1 MAVSSALESQFER
14 GTSGLEVELNILDER
29 LRPATR
35 VGYGPEARS
44 FADYLVGE
52 LAPPFVA
59 SRLQREVFHW
69 MTEFATRPY
78 YAPEGAALEAKLL
91 EGALANILDAA
102 SLSAGG
108 RFSAL
113 HGNLLYPVEPDESS
127 IPEGWSLGKR
137 RYLARCVA
145 LFGARLATA
154 GIHTNHSLPEPL
166 LSWDFFHLPHGARE
180 GRTLADF
187 RSEAMIRI
195 TRLLRPYCPLFIA
208 VSASTPLRAET
219 VDGAPALVLTDEDS
233 NRLLTFPNPETLD
246 VPHLYASHADYLRIS
261 YDLVRRGVR
270 FGGNN
275 WTPVRAR
282 SDVDPVNRILS
293 ATSEQ
298 LRELYRKGLYARDV
312 HASLGDAERAL
323 LVDNLC
329 ALVDLPMSRVEVRTD
344 EGGDSLAL
352 AIAKVA
358 FKELLA
364 LRIYADEAFG
374 GGYAYGGAD
383 VARARRNEDAAAR
396 RGLAA
401 IVEHPFTGE
410 RVVVREW
417 LAAALG
423 ELAPLAVALG
433 YLDHL
438 EPLAAMAGGAPNPAG
453 ETRAWFASRLS
464 GARRAASGAPV
475 VPDELVREWLA
486 ERARALAADV
496 ERAAGR
502 ARTLG
507 DEAAKLDE
515 LLAPLARASRDNP
528 LLPVRI
534 AAAAEA
540 PLVEADGSAVAEV
553 VELAAAL
560 VRIPSVTNCAA
571 ERLDEVL
578 RCARLIAG
586 TLRRAGAE
594 VRLYDQG
601 RYPAVVAGFPGAL
614 LAPVTL
620 GGHFDVVEPDPNDTQ
635 FAPRIEGD
643 YLWGRG
649 AADMKTVVATYL
661 VWMRRALA
669 AGPPFPAANLLLVGN
684 EENGESE
691 AYGTPQV
698 LSDLAHHFGWA
709 PELMI
714 LGERTGEQGSERLG
728 QVCVANRGVV
738 RLRLVARGERGHSA
752 FTTQAQDLLPRL
764 VAARDAVAALL
775 PRHLTLEGGP
785 WRSQAWFP
793 FLKVGEPGVY
803 NVTPDEGV
811 LGLEVRPIPEDDLA
825 GLLAAITAVA
835 TDLGLEVVTE
845 VHEGGVACPGD
856 NPHLA
861 RLLAAVGRVAGGAP
875 PVGRKLAGTSA
886 RFAPGGNAV
895 VWGQTGIGPHARN
908 ERHFIPSIAPYLTC
922 LDAFL
927 GTRTV

>member
-1 MAVSSALESQFER
+1 MAVASALESHFER
-14 GTSGLEVELNILDER
+14 GTSGLEVEFNILDES
-29 LRPATR
+29 LRPVTR
-35 VGYGPEARS
+35 VGYGPESRS
-44 FADYLVGE
+44 FADYLTDE
-52 LAPPFVA
+52 RAPA
-59 SRLQREVFHW
+59 WLRGRLQREVFHW

-78 YAPEGAALEAKLL
+78 YSPEGAALEAKVL
-91 EGALANILDAA
+91 EGVLLDVLDEAG
-102 SLSAGG
+102 LSAGG
-108 RFSAL
+108 RYYAL
-113 HGNLLYPVEPDESS
+113 HGNLLYPVTPHEDS
-127 IPEGWSLGKR
+127 IPDGWSLAKR

-145 LFGARLATA
+145 LFGSRLATA

-166 LSWDFFHLPHGARE
+166 LSWDFFHLPHDERA
-180 GRTLADF
+180 GRTLADY

-208 VSASTPLRAET
+208 TSAASPLRAELI
-219 VDGAPALVLTDEDS
+219 GSEPALVLTNADS

-246 VPHLYASHADYLRIS
+246 VPHLYASHTDYLRIS

-282 SDVDPVNRILS
+282 SDVDPVNRIIS
-293 ATSEQ
+293 TTSEQ
-298 LRELYRKGLYARDV
+298 LRELYRKGLYAHDV
-312 HASLGDAERAL
+312 HASLDEAEKAL

-344 EGGDSLAL
+344 EGGDSLDL

-364 LRIYADEAFG
+364 LRIYADPGFG
-374 GGYAYGGAD
+374 AGYAYDEGD
-383 VARARRNEDAAAR
+383 VARARRNETTAAQ
-396 RGLAA
+396 RGMSATL
-401 IVEHPFTGE
+401 VHPFTRE
-410 RVVVREW
+410 KVVLREW
-417 LAAALG
+417 LAATLAD
-423 ELAPLAVALG
+423 LAPLADALG
-433 YLDHL
+433 YTAHVA
-438 EPLAAMAGGAPNPAG
+438 PLAAMAAGGANPAG
-453 ETRAWFASRLS
+453 EMRAWFAARLS
-464 GARRAASGAPV
+464 GTRRASTGEPI
-475 VPDELVREWLA
+475 VPGELFREWLD
-486 ERARALAADV
+486 ARTRSVARDV
-496 ERAAGR
+496 ERAGAMHR
-502 ARTLG
+502 RLG

-515 LLAPLARASRDNP
+515 LLVPLERAGRENP

-534 AAAAEA
+534 AAEGEPPALATDE
-540 PLVEADGSAVAEV
+540 SALAEV
-553 VELAAAL
+553 LALAATL
-560 VRIPSVTNCAA
+560 VRIPSVTNCAN
-571 ERLDEVL
+571 ERLGEVL
-578 RCARLIAG
+578 RCGRFIASL
-586 TLRRAGAE
+586 LRQAGAE

-601 RYPAVVAGFPGAL
+601 RYPSVVAGFPGAL

-635 FAPRIEGD
+635 FEPRVEGD
-643 YLWGRG
+643 YLFGRG
-649 AADMKTVVATYL
+649 AADMKTVVASYL

-669 AGPPFPAANLLLVGN
+669 AGPPYPAANLLLVGN

-691 AYGTPQV
+691 PFGTPQV
-698 LSDLAHHFGWA
+698 LADLAHHFGWR

-714 LGERTGEQGSERLG
+714 LGERTGEQGSERFG

-752 FTTQAQDLLPRL
+752 FTAGSQDLLGRL
-764 VAARDAVAALL
+764 VGAREAVAALL

-811 LGLEVRPIPEDDLA
+811 LGLEVRPIPEDDLS
-825 GLLAAITAVA
+825 GLIAAITEVA
-835 TDLGLEVVTE
+835 TERGLEVVTE
-845 VHEGGVACPGD
+845 VHEGGIACPGD
-856 NPHLA
+856 NPHLQ
-861 RLLAAVGRVAGGAP
+861 RLLRAVEQVSGGPA
-875 PVGRKLAGTSA
+875 PVGKKLAGTSA

-908 ERHFIPSIAPYLTC
+908 ERHYIPSIEPYLAA

-927 GTRTV
+927 GTRTL